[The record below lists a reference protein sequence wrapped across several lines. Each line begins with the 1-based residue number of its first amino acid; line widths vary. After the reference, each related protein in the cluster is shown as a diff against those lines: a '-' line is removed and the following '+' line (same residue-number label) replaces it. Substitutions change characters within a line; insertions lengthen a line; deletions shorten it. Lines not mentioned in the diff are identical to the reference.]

1 MSGSGRQARVVSV
14 SITDRGAALAAKL
27 PYEHRQGRLMDT
39 VREEWEHCDGLI
51 VFAAA
56 GLVVRA
62 VAALLRDK
70 HHDPAVVSVDETGQ
84 HAVVLLGGH
93 QRNGNDLARQVA
105 ALTGATPVIS
115 TATDLAGLPAV
126 DAIEGF
132 TARGDI
138 AGLSRQWLDGNPPTL
153 SVDDALRSW
162 PVPSCLADLATT
174 NATEQTDMAASPLLR
189 VSDGV
194 TDTRPG
200 EVTLVPR
207 CLVVGVGASKRASTE
222 GLYDAVH
229 QALSSAGLDVSA
241 VAAVATLDAKAAE
254 PAIVELAERLGVGI
268 VSLGASLLCS
278 VEVPNPSEI
287 VRKAVGTPS
296 VAEAAAV
303 VAAGPGSR
311 LVSTKTIS
319 ATRDST
325 VAIARRLSAA
335 GSLHVVGLGPGHPA
349 MRTFQAAA
357 AVRHAEVVVGYSG
370 YIDAARDLLSSSQQV
385 ISYPI
390 GAEGDR
396 VRHALELAAQG
407 RRVAL
412 VCSGDPGIYALA
424 SLTFEVAE
432 ELAAFSVP
440 PEASARPTCPDES
453 SARRAT
459 RPRQAP
465 SVTPVVQAPSVT
477 PVVHVVAGVTAALSA
492 AALLGAPLGHDHA
505 TVSLSDLL
513 TPWEHIERR
522 VVAAAEGDFVV
533 SFYNPRSAR
542 RSTQL
547 PSALKIMSRHRAP
560 STPAAVVTD
569 AGRPTQTVIRTVL
582 GDLDPRAVGMF
593 SLVVVGSTTTRWIG
607 DRMVTPRGY
616 RP

>member
-1 MSGSGRQARVVSV
+1 MSGSQMSGSGRQARVVSV

-162 PVPSCLADLATT
+162 PVPSCLGDPATT
-174 NATEQTDMAASPLLR
+174 DATEQTDMAASPLLR
-189 VSDGV
+189 VSDCV
-194 TDTRPG
+194 TDIRPG

-207 CLVVGVGASKRASTE
+207 CLVVGVGASKGASTE
-222 GLYDAVH
+222 GLCDAVH

-287 VRKAVGTPS
+287 VREAVGTPS

-432 ELAAFSVP
+432 ELAAFSV
-440 PEASARPTCPDES
+440 
-453 SARRAT
+453 
-459 RPRQAP
+459 
-465 SVTPVVQAPSVT
+465 T

>member
-1 MSGSGRQARVVSV
+1 MSDPGRQARFVSV

-27 PYEHRQGRLMDT
+27 PYEHRHGKLMDA
-39 VREEWEHCDGLI
+39 VREEWDRCDGLI

-56 GLVVRA
+56 AVAVRA
-62 VAALLRDK
+62 VAALLDDK
-70 HHDPAVVSVDETGQ
+70 HHDPAVVSVDETAK
-84 HAVVLLGGH
+84 HAVVISGGH
-93 QRNGNDLARQVA
+93 ARHGNDLARLVA

-132 TARGDI
+132 TARGDV
-138 AGLSRQWLDGNPPTL
+138 AGLARRWVDGTPPTL
-153 SVDDALRSW
+153 SVDDALLSW
-162 PVPSCLADLATT
+162 PLPARLAGLERAGT
-174 NATEQTDMAASPLLR
+174 AEAAGASAPPRLR
-189 VSDGV
+189 V
-194 TDTRPG
+194 TDSSGRTRPG
-200 EVTLVPR
+200 EVNLVPR
-207 CLVVGVGASKRASTE
+207 CLVVGVGASKGASAD
-222 GLYDAVH
+222 GLYDTVRRV
-229 QALSSAGLDVSA
+229 LTGAGVDAAA
-241 VAAVATLDAKAAE
+241 VAEVATLDAKASE

-268 VSLGASLLCS
+268 VALEADLLAS
-278 VEVPNPSEI
+278 VEVPNPSDI
-287 VRKAVGTPS
+287 VKNAVGTPS

-303 VAAGPGSR
+303 VAAGPGSH
-311 LVSTKTIS
+311 LVSTKTVS

-325 VAIARRLSAA
+325 VAIARRLSPP
-335 GSLHVVGLGPGHPA
+335 GSLQVVGLGPGDPA

-357 AVRHAEVVVGYSG
+357 AVRHADAVVGYSG
-370 YIDAARDLLSSSQQV
+370 YVEAVRDLLSSSQDV
-385 ISYPI
+385 FAYPI
-390 GAEGDR
+390 GAEVDR

-407 RRVAL
+407 RNVAL
-412 VCSGDPGIYALA
+412 VCSGDPGVYALA

-432 ELAAFSVP
+432 DLGALHP
-440 PEASARPTCPDES
+440 PGRGGARPGAALS
-453 SARRAT
+453 H
-459 RPRQAP
+459 
-465 SVTPVVQAPSVT
+465 TPAVRVVP
-477 PVVHVVAGVTAALSA
+477 GVTAALSA

-522 VVAAAEGDFVV
+522 VAAVAEADFVV

-547 PSALKIMSRHRAP
+547 PAALKIMSRHRPP
-560 STPAAVVTD
+560 STPAAVVTE
-569 AGRPTQTVIRTVL
+569 AGRPSQTIIRTVL
-582 GDLDPRAVGMF
+582 GDLDPRTVGMF

>member
-1 MSGSGRQARVVSV
+1 MSGSQMSGSGRQARVVSV

-174 NATEQTDMAASPLLR
+174 DATEQTDMAASPLLR
-189 VSDGV
+189 VSDCV

-207 CLVVGVGASKRASTE
+207 CLVVGVGASKGASTE

-432 ELAAFSVP
+432 ELAAFSV
-440 PEASARPTCPDES
+440 
-453 SARRAT
+453 
-459 RPRQAP
+459 
-465 SVTPVVQAPSVT
+465 T

>member
-1 MSGSGRQARVVSV
+1 MSGSQMSGSGRQARVVSV
-14 SITDRGAALAAKL
+14 SITERGAALAAKL
-27 PYEHRQGRLMDT
+27 PYEHRHGRLMDT

-62 VAALLRDK
+62 VAPLLHDK

-84 HAVVLLGGH
+84 HAVVLVGGH
-93 QRNGNDLARQVA
+93 QRNGNDLGRQVA

-153 SVDDALRSW
+153 SVDDALGAW

-174 NATEQTDMAASPLLR
+174 NATEQTDIAASPLLR

-194 TDTRPG
+194 TDIRPG

-207 CLVVGVGASKRASTE
+207 CLVVGVGASKGASTE

-268 VSLGASLLCS
+268 VSLGASLLSS

-287 VRKAVGTPS
+287 VREAVGTPS

-311 LVSTKTIS
+311 LVSTKTVS

-412 VCSGDPGIYALA
+412 VCSGDPGVYALA

-440 PEASARPTCPDES
+440 PEASARRTCPDES
-453 SARRAT
+453 PARPAT
-459 RPRQAP
+459 RPRKAP
-465 SVTPVVQAPSVT
+465 SAT

-547 PSALKIMSRHRAP
+547 PSALKIMSLHRAP
-560 STPAAVVTD
+560 ATPAAVVTD
-569 AGRPTQTVIRTVL
+569 AGRPTQTIIRTVL
-582 GDLDPRAVGMF
+582 GDLDPRTVGMF

>member
-1 MSGSGRQARVVSV
+1 MSGSQMSGSGRQARVVSV

-189 VSDGV
+189 VSDCV

-432 ELAAFSVP
+432 ELAAFSV
-440 PEASARPTCPDES
+440 
-453 SARRAT
+453 
-459 RPRQAP
+459 
-465 SVTPVVQAPSVT
+465 T

>member
-189 VSDGV
+189 VSDCV

-432 ELAAFSVP
+432 ELAAFSV
-440 PEASARPTCPDES
+440 
-453 SARRAT
+453 
-459 RPRQAP
+459 
-465 SVTPVVQAPSVT
+465 T

>member
-174 NATEQTDMAASPLLR
+174 DATEQTDMAASPLLR
-189 VSDGV
+189 VSDCV

-207 CLVVGVGASKRASTE
+207 CLVVGVGASKGASTE

-432 ELAAFSVP
+432 ELAAFSV
-440 PEASARPTCPDES
+440 
-453 SARRAT
+453 
-459 RPRQAP
+459 
-465 SVTPVVQAPSVT
+465 T

>member
-1 MSGSGRQARVVSV
+1 MSGAGSQPRFVSV

-27 PYEHRQGRLMDT
+27 PYEHRHGRLMDT
-39 VREEWEHCDGLI
+39 VREEWERSDGLI

-56 GLVVRA
+56 AVVVRA
-62 VAALLRDK
+62 MAGLLGDK
-70 HHDPAVVSVDETGQ
+70 NRDPAVVSVDEAGQ
-84 HAVVLLGGH
+84 HAVVLAGGH
-93 QRNGNDLARQVA
+93 RRNANDLARQVA

-126 DAIEGF
+126 DALEGF
-132 TARGDI
+132 TARGDV
-138 AGLSRQWLDGNPPTL
+138 AGLARKWLDGDSPTL
-153 SVDDALRSW
+153 NVDDSLESW
-162 PVPSCLADLATT
+162 PLPLRLAGLARTDT
-174 NATEQTDMAASPLLR
+174 AEQSQVGHSPKLR
-189 VSDGV
+189 V
-194 TDTRPG
+194 TDSTAETLPG
-200 EVTLVPR
+200 EVVLIPR
-207 CLVVGVGASKRASTE
+207 CLVVGVGASKGASTE
-222 GLYDAVH
+222 GLYEAVC
-229 QALSSAGLDVSA
+229 QVLGSAGLDASA
-241 VAAVATLDAKAAE
+241 VADVATLDAKANE

-268 VSLGASLLCS
+268 VALDALVLAS

-287 VRKAVGTPS
+287 VRHAVGTPS

-311 LVSTKTIS
+311 LVSMKTVS

-325 VAIARRLSAA
+325 VAVARRPYPT
-335 GSLHVVGLGPGHPA
+335 GSLHVVGLGPGNPA

-370 YIDAARDLLSSSQQV
+370 YIDSARDLLSNSQEV
-385 ISYPI
+385 VAYPI
-390 GAEGDR
+390 GAEVDR

-432 ELAAFSVP
+432 EISAISTPLESGP
-440 PEASARPTCPDES
+440 QKSETREAGPFETGWRPGARPKRSPKL
-453 SARRAT
+453 
-459 RPRQAP
+459 
-465 SVTPVVQAPSVT
+465 TPAVRVVP
-477 PVVHVVAGVTAALSA
+477 GVTAALSA

-505 TVSLSDLL
+505 TISLSDLL

-522 VVAAAEGDFVV
+522 VAAAAEGDFVV
-533 SFYNPRSAR
+533 SFYNPRSER

-547 PSALKIMSRHRAP
+547 PAALQILSRHRPPA
-560 STPAAVVTD
+560 TPAAVVTD
-569 AGRPTQTVIRTVL
+569 AGRPTQMIIRTVL
-582 GDLDPRAVGMF
+582 GDLDPRTVGMF
-593 SLVVVGSTTTRWIG
+593 SLVVVGSTTSRWIG
-607 DRMVTPRGY
+607 DSMVTPRGY

>member
-162 PVPSCLADLATT
+162 PVPSCLGDLATT
-174 NATEQTDMAASPLLR
+174 DATEQTDMAASPLLR
-189 VSDGV
+189 VSDCV
-194 TDTRPG
+194 TDIRPG

-222 GLYDAVH
+222 GLCDAVH

-278 VEVPNPSEI
+278 VEVPNPNEI

-432 ELAAFSVP
+432 ELAAFSM
-440 PEASARPTCPDES
+440 
-453 SARRAT
+453 
-459 RPRQAP
+459 
-465 SVTPVVQAPSVT
+465 T

>member
-1 MSGSGRQARVVSV
+1 MA
-14 SITDRGAALAAKL
+14 TKL
-27 PYEHRQGRLMDT
+27 PYEHRHGRLMDA
-39 VREEWEHCDGLI
+39 VREEWERSDGLV

-62 VAALLRDK
+62 VAGLLVDK
-70 HHDPAVVSVDETGQ
+70 HHDPAVVSVDEAGQ
-84 HAVVLLGGH
+84 YAVVLAGGH
-93 QRNGNDLARQVA
+93 QSDGNALAREVA

-126 DAIEGF
+126 DALEGF
-132 TARGDI
+132 TARGDV
-138 AGLSRQWLDGNPPTL
+138 AGLARQWLDGNPPTL
-153 SVDDALRSW
+153 SVDDALESW

-174 NATEQTDMAASPLLR
+174 KATQRVDVSASARLT
-189 VSDGV
+189 VSDV
-194 TDTRPG
+194 VRPLRPA

-207 CLVVGVGASKRASTE
+207 SLVIGVGASKGASAD
-222 GLYDAVH
+222 GLFDAARH
-229 QALSSAGLDVSA
+229 ALSSAALDVSA
-241 VAAVATLDAKAAE
+241 VAGIATLDAKAAE
-254 PAIVELAERLGVGI
+254 PAIVELAQRLGVGI
-268 VSLGASLLCS
+268 VALSAPLLCS

-287 VRKAVGTPS
+287 VRDAVGTPS

-325 VAIARRLSAA
+325 VAVARRLSPS
-335 GSLHVVGLGPGHPA
+335 GSLHVVGLGPGHPS

-370 YIDAARDLLSSSQQV
+370 YIDAARDLLSSSQTV
-385 ISYPI
+385 LSYPI
-390 GAEGDR
+390 GAEDDR
-396 VRHALELAAQG
+396 VRDALELAAQG

-412 VCSGDPGIYALA
+412 VCSGDPGVYALA
-424 SLTFEVAE
+424 SLTFEVAD
-432 ELAAFSVP
+432 ELAGAGIP
-440 PEASARPTCPDES
+440 PQARIPPQASARGKLPGGRLSGHGERPKEPP
-453 SARRAT
+453 SA
-459 RPRQAP
+459 PP
-465 SVTPVVQAPSVT
+465 S
-477 PVVHVVAGVTAALSA
+477 VHVVPGVTAALSA

-513 TPWEHIERR
+513 TPWEEIERR

-547 PSALKIMSRHRAP
+547 PAALKILSRHRAP

-569 AGRPTQTVIRTVL
+569 AGRPTQAIIRTVL
-582 GDLDPRAVGMF
+582 ADLDPGTVGMF